1 MTYSLL
7 PKPDLLI
14 YLRGDVPTLIRHI
27 QKRGREYENSIR
39 LDYLT
44 NLNNRYEN
52 WANEYE
58 GKMMV
63 VDIDEYDF
71 VERREDLGLII
82 NRIDA
87 EINGLFAN
95 TK

>member
-1 MTYSLL
+1 M
-7 PKPDLLI
+7 
-14 YLRGDVPTLIRHI
+14 R
-27 QKRGREYENSIR
+27 
-39 LDYLT
+39 
-44 NLNNRYEN
+44 LNNRYEN